1 MEKRRMIAM
10 KIGLY
15 SESNTKII
23 ASRINQAFQQK
34 AIFNSI
40 IHLKG

>member
-1 MEKRRMIAM
+1 MIAM
-10 KIGLY
+10 KIGIY
-15 SESNTKII
+15 AKNNTKIK
-23 ASRINQAFQQK
+23 AWRINQAVQQK